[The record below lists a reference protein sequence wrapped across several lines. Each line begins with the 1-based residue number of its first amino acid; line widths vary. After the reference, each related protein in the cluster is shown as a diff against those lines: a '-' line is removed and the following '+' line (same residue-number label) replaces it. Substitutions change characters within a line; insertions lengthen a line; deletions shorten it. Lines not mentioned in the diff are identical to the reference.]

1 MTLDE
6 CDEMI
11 EDLKRV
17 GVRTG
22 TVQFDEEMGDWKFA
36 CWCPVREQFY
46 WVANA
51 RLYRVMVGLG
61 LVPHVPREAFD
72 YRTD

>member
-6 CDEMI
+6 CDDMI
-11 EDLKRV
+11 RDLQRV
-17 GVRTG
+17 GVKTG
-22 TVQFDEEMGDWKFA
+22 EPQWDEKRGDWKFS

-61 LVPHVPREAFD
+61 LVHHVPRDAFD
-72 YRTD
+72 YRAG